1 PPPGA
6 PVAPPAQVVP
16 PARTGTTA
24 ATPAPKNAFEM
35 IPARWSPNVPA
46 MINIAAGNDAITI
59 KTHERSLS
67 PDVIWVLPEPAIE
80 YASAAFSVMSRKK
93 TAPRAALEAVAAV
106 AHPPLP
112 ASRSSVDRAA
122 A

>member
-1 PPPGA
+1 
-6 PVAPPAQVVP
+6 
-16 PARTGTTA
+16 
-24 ATPAPKNAFEM
+24 M
-35 IPARWSPNVPA
+35 
-46 MINIAAGNDAITI
+46 
-59 KTHERSLS
+59 S

-112 ASRSSVDRAA
+112 ASRSSVESAA
-122 A
+122 ANHIRFRMLIPRMTAAIRIRVRSPS